1 MPELNTETLMAFVD
15 GELLPEQAA
24 AVEAALAHDAGA
36 RQQVERMQALN
47 RRLRAAFSTELS
59 DAVPAGLMAHAH
71 GQHLNTSQERHTP
84 AAQGAQLIRFPRGAW
99 PRWMGL
105 AASVLLL
112 LWGWQAWG
120 PGAATEDIAWRNGP
134 DGRLVASASLE
145 RALEQQLALET
156 GTSPIKVAWTFKDRD
171 GRYCRSF
178 EAPGG
183 AGLACR
189 DAGHWQLVVLTPT
202 NAPTNTPTTTPDSA
216 PAAEAGLRLASSG
229 LPTTVLEAAERRMA
243 GMALDA
249 RQEREARD
257 AGWRR

>member
-1 MPELNTETLMAFVD
+1 MPELNTATLMAYVD
-15 GELLPEQAA
+15 GELPPEQAA

-36 RQQVERMQALN
+36 RQQVERLQALN

-59 DAVPAGLMAHAH
+59 DAVPAGLLAHAH
-71 GQHLNTSQERHTP
+71 GQHLNTTQAPPTCANPS
-84 AAQGAQLIRFPRGAW
+84 AQLIRFPRAAW

-120 PGAATEDIAWRNGP
+120 PGAAIDDTAWRSEP

-156 GTSPIKVAWTFKDRD
+156 GPHAIKVAWTFKDRD

-202 NAPTNTPTTTPDSA
+202 QTPSNAPDA
-216 PAAEAGLRLASSG
+216 DLRLASSG
-229 LPTTVLEAAERRMA
+229 LPTAVLEAAERRMA